1 MLTRHGPL
9 ALPAQPLLT
18 ALADSGGGGGASAS
32 DVVSPMPGLI
42 TAVEV
47 QPGDRVARGQTVVV
61 QESMKLVM
69 PLSAP
74 VDGTVKAV
82 NCRVGQTVAG
92 NVRLVELA
100 VDTTG

>member
-1 MLTRHGPL
+1 MIRL
-9 ALPAQPLLT
+9 ANVAVRYPRA
-18 ALADSGGGGGASAS
+18 AARAVDG
-32 DVVSPMPGLI
+32 VSFDAAPGLI

-100 VDTTG
+100 VDTAG